1 MIGGLDKKKPDTSNF
16 INANNFNKLTKTS
29 SNARMAEGPKDIAT
43 KDQVETALDV
53 RDKNRNEIKNFKMFD
68 LSCFFFFFW

>member
-1 MIGGLDKKKPDTSNF
+1 
-16 INANNFNKLTKTS
+16 
-29 SNARMAEGPKDIAT
+29 MAEGPKDIAT

-68 LSCFFFFFW
+68 LSCFFGFFW

>member
-16 INANNFNKLTKTS
+16 INAHNFNKLTKTS
-29 SNARMAEGPKDIAT
+29 SNARMLEGPKDIAT

-53 RDKNRNEIKNFKMFD
+53 RDKNRNEIKNFKC
-68 LSCFFFFFW
+68 LI